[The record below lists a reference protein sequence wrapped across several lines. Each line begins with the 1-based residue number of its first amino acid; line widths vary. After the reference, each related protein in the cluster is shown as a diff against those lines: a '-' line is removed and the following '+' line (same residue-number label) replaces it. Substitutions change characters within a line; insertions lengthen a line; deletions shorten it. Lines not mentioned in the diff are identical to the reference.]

1 MLRIDLRVLLMG
13 IAVLLIVL
21 WAATSYQPRPAV
33 VVTPIRVNQTAPA
46 QTPAPQP
53 PSAAAAGLF
62 LCPGD
67 AYKWRNVIV
76 CNPAQVLD
84 SYVLIQRGWIY
95 APGNTTLR
103 LQGDISA
110 CTLRLGVNTLYI
122 DCAQPVILV
131 KT

>member
-13 IAVLLIVL
+13 LAVLIIIL
-21 WAATSYQPRPAV
+21 WAVASYQPRPTV
-33 VVTPIRVNQTAPA
+33 VVTPIKINQTTPT
-46 QTPAPQP
+46 QPAPQP
-53 PSAAAAGLF
+53 PGAVVAGLF

-76 CNPAQVLD
+76 CNPAQFFD

-95 APGNTTLR
+95 APGNATLR
-103 LQGDISA
+103 LQGDIST

>member
-13 IAVLLIVL
+13 LAVLIIIL
-21 WAATSYQPRPAV
+21 WAVASYQPRPAV
-33 VVTPIRVNQTAPA
+33 VVTPIRVNQTAPP
-46 QTPAPQP
+46 QTPTSQP
-53 PSAAAAGLF
+53 PGAVATGLF

-95 APGNTTLR
+95 APKATLR
-103 LQGDISA
+103 LQGDIST
-110 CTLRLGVNTLYI
+110 CTLRLGVSTLYI

>member
-13 IAVLLIVL
+13 LAVLMIVL
-21 WAATSYQPRPAV
+21 WAVTSYQPRPAV
-33 VVTPIRVNQTAPA
+33 IVTPVRINQTAPP

-53 PSAAAAGLF
+53 PGAVAAGLF

-95 APGNTTLR
+95 APNATLR

-122 DCAQPVILV
+122 DCAQPIILV